1 MKIISEKNI
10 EKLKEI
16 SARHLGEILEKTKE
30 KKERA
35 LLLLSGGSAFE
46 MIKGIKSDYLGSYLT
61 VGMLDERFETDPK
74 INNFLQ
80 FKETIFYR
88 LAKDRDVN
96 FIESVPFDGEALESF
111 AEKIE
116 NEWKNWRI
124 QNSVGKIFI
133 TQGVGADGH
142 TAGIMPYDED
152 RYFFKNTFE
161 DKSRFVV
168 GYNAGK
174 KSQYSKRATAT
185 LPFLRNEVEESLV
198 WIAGKEKIKAFN
210 DIMSED
216 GSLTEAPARII
227 KEMKNATIFT
237 NIKN

>member
-1 MKIISEKNI
+1 MKIISDQNI
-10 EKLKEI
+10 EKLKKL
-16 SARHLGEILEKTKE
+16 SADYLLELLKE
-30 KKERA
+30 ARLKNKPT
-35 LLLLSGGSAFE
+35 LLLLSGGSSFE
-46 MIKGIKSDYLGSYLT
+46 IIKGIKIDCLGKYLT
-61 VGMLDERFETDPK
+61 VGMLDERFEADPK

-80 FKETIFYR
+80 FKETVFYR

-111 AEKIE
+111 AKRIEEK
-116 NEWKNWRI
+116 WKSWRRR
-124 QNSVGKIFI
+124 NGNGKIFI

-152 RYFFKNTFE
+152 RDFFKNTFE

-168 GYNAGK
+168 GYNASK

-185 LPFLRNEVEESLV
+185 LPFLRNEVEVSLV
-198 WIAGKEKIKAFN
+198 WMAGKEKIKAFN

-216 GSLTEAPARII
+216 GSLAETPARII

-237 NIKN
+237 NINN